1 MICCKFSTR
10 CTKNRIEFLTILY
23 LLNCP
28 LTWAVRFG
36 CLVYSL
42 LAYVCIDLLQ
52 YYTVFT
58 EYARCCFCIQTNGA
72 FLVCVFDIFFSPPK
86 KEPTKFHVCQH
97 QYNAN
102 FHLLMEMVSYSFW
115 DDHFNFWTIPW
126 KWYALK
132 LICRICSTLVLFI
145 CICTLEMQQRYEI
158 WEIYLQF
165 HLSQYFVYI
174 TDNNKVMMFYDMS

>member
-1 MICCKFSTR
+1 MSSSFRLLGVFSLGLCVHRFT
-10 CTKNRIEFLTILY
+10 TILY
-23 LLNCP
+23 GFYGICALLFLHTNE
-28 LTWAVRFG
+28 RGIFG
-36 CLVYSL
+36 VCLWH
-42 LAYVCIDLLQ
+42 
-52 YYTVFT
+52 
-58 EYARCCFCIQTNGA
+58 
-72 FLVCVFDIFFSPPK
+72 IFFPPPK